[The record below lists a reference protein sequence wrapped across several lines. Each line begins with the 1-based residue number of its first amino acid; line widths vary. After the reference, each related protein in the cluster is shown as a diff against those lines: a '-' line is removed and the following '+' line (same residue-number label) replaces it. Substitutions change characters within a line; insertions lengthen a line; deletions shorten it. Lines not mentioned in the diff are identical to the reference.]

1 MFSVCVQV
9 SHWCENGVYLLASQA
24 VDKCQSQEGAE
35 AALQDIERYML
46 TAKEQQ
52 LSQLK
57 DLYNQHEMALSDLM
71 KVCSFC
77 YFLEWRM
84 CHKCQV
90 KRCYF
95 CVENV

>member
-77 YFLEWRM
+77 YFL
-84 CHKCQV
+84 K
-90 KRCYF
+90 
-95 CVENV
+95 

>member
-35 AALQDIERYML
+35 VALLDIERYMEM
-46 TAKEQQ
+46 AKEQK

-57 DLYNQHEMALSDLM
+57 DLYNQHEIVLSDLM
-71 KVCSFC
+71 KVCG
-77 YFLEWRM
+77 FLFPYM
-84 CHKCQV
+84 
-90 KRCYF
+90 
-95 CVENV
+95 ENVSC

>member
-9 SHWCENGVYLLASQA
+9 RQWCDSGVYMLASQA

-35 AALQDIERYML
+35 AALKDIERYME

-57 DLYNQHEMALSDLM
+57 DLYNQHEIALSDLM
-71 KVCSFC
+71 KVCSLFFFP
-77 YFLEWRM
+77 YM
-84 CHKCQV
+84 
-90 KRCYF
+90 
-95 CVENV
+95 ENVSC